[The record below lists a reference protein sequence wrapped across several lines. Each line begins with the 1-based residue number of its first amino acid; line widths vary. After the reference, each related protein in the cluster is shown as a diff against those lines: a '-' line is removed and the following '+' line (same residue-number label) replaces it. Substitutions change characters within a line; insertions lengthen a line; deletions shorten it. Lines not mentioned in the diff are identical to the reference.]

1 MEKSRIIICAIAI
14 ISFLAI
20 IFYGIS
26 VNTTNYVTET
36 IFFIIFTLILIY
48 LFNYLKLDNFTYSI
62 LILAMLLHSLGT
74 FGFYAK
80 TPIIIQYDHI
90 THFILTFAFA
100 VPLFKLLKG
109 KITGR
114 HHKRTI
120 IIIVLF
126 FCLGVGALI
135 EQIEFLGYLNSDGAR
150 TFFYVGDAG
159 DTGVGGFTQ
168 IELKEI
174 DAVGGGWLN
183 TMWDLMYNFLGAVM
197 GIIVAL
203 IFYNKNYLL
212 S

>member
-62 LILAMLLHSLGT
+62 LI
-74 FGFYAK
+74 
-80 TPIIIQYDHI
+80 
-90 THFILTFAFA
+90 FAFA